1 MPILPIFKTLIF
13 SDTYEFG
20 NISDRPNVTN
30 VVKNNVKKLS
40 VGQKITDG
48 LGGVSKRFKVVKL

>member
-13 SDTYEFG
+13 SNTYEFG

-40 VGQKITDG
+40 VRQKITDE
-48 LGGVSKRFKVVKL
+48 R